1 MTPREQ
7 FVNEEISKIILT
19 LHKNKQFVSPV
30 TVETQLLRSCGVNQL
45 RQLGVDLTHLVP
57 LNNLRSRIKAVN
69 LYVQIFKQL
78 SNICTL
84 HDFRPKIE
92 QFLETQNYDDLHLG
106 PLEANPDVIQ
116 LFNYK
121 PANADDPIPQ
131 VTTGDVVQSFI
142 EFSNRFNE
150 ERETM
155 FDNFIV
161 HLITKYE
168 LQSIHELGLF
178 CRSFPYLLQVSFF
191 LALLR
196 DSKQFF
202 SSLLGIRKS

>member
-1 MTPREQ
+1 LTPGEQ
-7 FVNEEISKIILT
+7 LLNEEISKIILT
-19 LHKNKQFVSPV
+19 LHKDKQFVSPV
-30 TVETQLLRSCGVNQL
+30 TVETQLLKSFGVNQL
-45 RQLGVDLTHLVP
+45 RDLRVDLTHLVP

-69 LYVQIFKQL
+69 LYIQIFKQL
-78 SNICTL
+78 FNICTL

-106 PLEANPDVIQ
+106 PLEANEDVIQ

-121 PANADDPIPQ
+121 PVNADDPVPQ
-131 VTTGDVVQSFI
+131 VTTGEVVQSFI
-142 EFSNRFNE
+142 EFSDRFKE
-150 ERETM
+150 ARETI

-161 HLITKYE
+161 HLVTKYE

-191 LALLR
+191 FLLFCGIQN
-196 DSKQFF
+196 SF
-202 SSLLGIRKS
+202 SLRY

>member
-7 FVNEEISKIILT
+7 LLNEEISKIILT

-30 TVETQLLRSCGVNQL
+30 TVETQLLKFFGVNQL
-45 RQLGVDLTHLVP
+45 RDLRVNLTHLVP

-69 LYVQIFKQL
+69 LYIQIFKQL
-78 SNICTL
+78 FNICTL

-106 PLEANPDVIQ
+106 PLEVNPDVIQ

-121 PANADDPIPQ
+121 PVNADDPVPQ
-131 VTTGDVVQSFI
+131 VTTGEVVQSFI
-142 EFSNRFNE
+142 EFSDRFNE
-150 ERETM
+150 ARETI

-161 HLITKYE
+161 HLVTKYE

-191 LALLR
+191 LLFCGIQNSFYLR
-196 DSKQFF
+196 Y
-202 SSLLGIRKS
+202 